1 MKFVK
6 TNLLTKLL
14 LLGLAVYAVITLV
27 SLQSQ
32 VRVKKAEATAL
43 EEKVMY
49 AEQERLQLEEDLEN
63 INTDAG
69 IVKIARERLGMVAEG
84 EIVFFDSDN

>member
-1 MKFVK
+1 
-6 TNLLTKLL
+6 
-14 LLGLAVYAVITLV
+14 
-27 SLQSQ
+27 
-32 VRVKKAEATAL
+32 
-43 EEKVMY
+43 MY

-84 EIVFFDSDN
+84 EIVFFDSDD

>member
-14 LLGLAVYAVITLV
+14 LLALAVYAVITLV

-32 VRVKKAEATAL
+32 VRAKKAEAAAL

-63 INTDAG
+63 IDSDEG

-84 EIVFFDSDN
+84 EIVFFDSDD